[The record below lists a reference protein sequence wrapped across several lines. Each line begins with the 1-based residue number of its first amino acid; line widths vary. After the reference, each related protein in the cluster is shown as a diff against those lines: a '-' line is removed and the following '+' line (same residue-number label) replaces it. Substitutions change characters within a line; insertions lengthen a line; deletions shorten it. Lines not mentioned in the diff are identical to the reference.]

1 MTKKFDLSV
10 TCDKLSQKG
19 EYMDVNDFLATV
31 LEQDESGIK
40 WKTYW
45 IETSDYNSTV
55 DALNGAV
62 IEINSFLN
70 SITKNKFI
78 NNVQMTYTEFDT
90 VDGLAQGIM
99 IIAEGA

>member
-1 MTKKFDLSV
+1 MTEKFNLGV
-10 TCDKLSQKG
+10 TCDKLAKMG

-31 LEQDESGIK
+31 LEQDTSGIK
-40 WKTYW
+40 WKTHW

-55 DALNGAV
+55 DALNEATV
-62 IEINSFLN
+62 EINSFLN
-70 SITKNKFI
+70 GITKNKFI
-78 NNVQMTYTEFDT
+78 NSVQMTYTEFDT